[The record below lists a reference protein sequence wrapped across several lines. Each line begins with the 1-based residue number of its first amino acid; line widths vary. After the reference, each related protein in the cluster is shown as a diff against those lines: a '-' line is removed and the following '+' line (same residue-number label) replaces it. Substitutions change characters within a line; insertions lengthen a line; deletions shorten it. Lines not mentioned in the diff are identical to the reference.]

1 MIKHYSFTG
10 ESPAL
15 ALQKA
20 KEELGEDLTLEATK
34 QIRPKTINQK
44 PIYEVIVGREE
55 QDNASFSSN
64 QEEEINSIKRQIEA
78 YTNLGKKQ
86 AQLGTNAN
94 EERLASATKAINKP
108 APKAFKDQNNEQSDE
123 DISLSFSKTA
133 EKIAEL
139 ANIQSSQASDYGQ
152 KLRDEKMRDIEKK
165 LDKLGDRIS
174 LIADTMWQS
183 SAASR
188 ADINIPP
195 EFATIYKRAASS
207 GMKSEH
213 LKAIMEAT
221 IANMPTKMKSNSSAR
236 ER

>member
-108 APKAFKDQNNEQSDE
+108 ALKAFKDQNNEQSDE

-139 ANIQSSQASDYGQ
+139 ANIQSSQASDYGS
-152 KLRDEKMRDIEKK
+152 D
-165 LDKLGDRIS
+165 
-174 LIADTMWQS
+174 
-183 SAASR
+183 
-188 ADINIPP
+188 
-195 EFATIYKRAASS
+195 
-207 GMKSEH
+207 
-213 LKAIMEAT
+213 
-221 IANMPTKMKSNSSAR
+221 
-236 ER
+236 